1 MEPLLCLRTSPIST
15 PSPLRDGRL
24 APLERERQVV
34 EEAVSYTDGFKA
46 EGFSFYG
53 GHCTGDNA
61 VKQFRAKFGDAAV
74 RPMGSG
80 RTMDY

>member
-1 MEPLLCLRTSPIST
+1 M
-15 PSPLRDGRL
+15 
-24 APLERERQVV
+24 V

-61 VKQFRAKFGDAAV
+61 VKQFRAKFGDPAV